1 MHKIATLGP
10 AGTYSEQACIRFIQ
24 QLDDACKIHFF
35 PSIKKVISAVGDES
49 DIGVIPIENFSEGYV
64 STVLDELSKT
74 DVQVLAEVML
84 PIRFS
89 YVSNQAN
96 KRDVETLFV
105 QFVAKNQCSEFL
117 ESFHD
122 VDFVQTESNILS
134 LEQLKRCETPAAA
147 IIPSAAVS
155 QDEFATVEDNV
166 ADYEENQ
173 TRFLVLGKPAL
184 SINLPID
191 LTTSV
196 KTSIIVF
203 NDDDCPGALNEI
215 LNGFASRGINLLSI
229 ISRPTRQAFGQYF
242 FYIDLE
248 GHAQSPNVASALR
261 VIQSQHRI
269 KILGSYHKIHSE

>member
-10 AGTYSEQACIRFIQ
+10 SGTYSEQACIRFIQ

-35 PSIKKVISAVGDES
+35 ASIKKVIAAVGDES

-96 KRDVETLFV
+96 KQDVETLFV

-117 ESFHD
+117 ESFQG

-147 IIPSAAVS
+147 IIPSAAVN
-155 QDEFATVEDNV
+155 QDEFARVEHDV

-203 NDDDCPGALNEI
+203 NDNDCPGALNEI